1 MLMNSKMLMI
11 FEKGEKPFSKI
22 MSIIV
27 GHFMDFELTHIIF
40 ELGHL
45 NFINILNAPNIL
57 KSLEGLWINS
67 VSAHI
72 HVQNLIK

>member
-1 MLMNSKMLMI
+1 
-11 FEKGEKPFSKI
+11 

-27 GHFMDFELTHIIF
+27 GHLGIFELTHIIF

-45 NFINILNAPNIL
+45 NFINILNASNIL

-67 VSAHI
+67 VSAHNY
-72 HVQNLIK
+72 VQNLIK